1 MIVKADRSLQ
11 RRIGML
17 TQVAACALISLGIVG
32 DALAQS
38 TPVPRTNPSRG
49 STVASDDLTTAGITP
64 VARPARPAK
73 AGVASQAND
82 LVESFSPN
90 QLGLEAALKLIDSG
104 QIGKAQALARMM
116 PDRTNQSIV
125 AWLVAQSGSPDVSV
139 SQITQVTLDLPDW
152 PGQALLRRRAEQAL
166 LRMKADPAT
175 VISAFGGT
183 KPGSDEGMLLLARA
197 YVSAGRTSDA
207 AALIRPKWRKD
218 SFSQSTEAT
227 LLSEFGSLLTAA
239 DHKAR
244 MDKFFY
250 DNDADEGLAVSKLLS
265 ADQRQL
271 AAARAAVIRKSKN
284 TADLLAKVPA
294 RLKKDPGYIYS
305 KVQYLRRSEK
315 YQEAAAL
322 MLTAPRDGASLVD
335 PDAWW
340 IERRV
345 LSRELLDLGN
355 PKLAYKLVA
364 EHAAESSTNQADA
377 EFHAGWYALRFLN
390 NPAVARRHF
399 QAIQAASTMPL
410 SQSRAEYWLGRTA
423 EAMGERGEA
432 QAQYRLAAAYPTTF
446 YGQLASAKLGMK
458 QLTLS
463 SPRASDSATRQRF
476 NSRPMV
482 QAAQRLAAAGY
493 ADRARQFYV
502 RLADTLTN
510 PTEVALLAQ
519 MAEKRGDHQLALQV
533 GKKAYV
539 RGLPVET
546 LAFPTAAIPRSV
558 KTTSIEKSIVYAIAR
573 QESAFN
579 PSAVSHAGA
588 RGLLQLMPATAK
600 VVAKAAGMPYSLDR
614 LTTDAGYNA
623 TIGAAH
629 LAELVGGFNGSYIM
643 SFAAYNAGRS
653 RVSKWVQQYG
663 DPRDP
668 NVDAVDW
675 IERIPF
681 SETRNYVM
689 RCMENLQVYRARL
702 GEPALVINR
711 DLNRGGRG

>member
-17 TQVAACALISLGIVG
+17 TQVAACALISLGIMG
-32 DALAQS
+32 DAFAQS
-38 TPVPRTNPSRG
+38 VPVPRSNPGRS
-49 STVASDDLTTAGITP
+49 VAETDDMTTAAITP
-64 VARPARPAK
+64 VAKPARPSK
-73 AGVASQAND
+73 AGAASPAND

-139 SQITQVTLDLPDW
+139 SQITQVTMDLPDW

-175 VISAFGGT
+175 VIAAFGGT

-197 YVSAGRTSDA
+197 YVNSGRTADA

-244 MDKFFY
+244 MDKFLY
-250 DNDADEGLAVSKLLS
+250 DNDADEGLAVSKLLDG
-265 ADQRQL
+265 DQRQL

-284 TADLLAKVPA
+284 AGDLLAKVPA

-305 KVQYLRRSEK
+305 KVQFLRRGENYK
-315 YQEAAAL
+315 DAAAL
-322 MLTAPRDGASLVD
+322 MLTAPRDGAALVD

-355 PKLAYKLVA
+355 AKLAYKLA
-364 EHAAESSTNQADA
+364 SEHAAESSTNQADA

-390 NPAVARRHF
+390 SPAVARRHF

-423 EAMGERGEA
+423 EALGERGEA

-458 QLTLS
+458 QLVLS
-463 SPRASDSATRQRF
+463 SPPASDSATRQRF

-493 ADRARQFYV
+493 PDRARLFYV
-502 RLADTLTN
+502 RLAETLTN

-533 GKKAYV
+533 GKKAYT

-546 LAFPTAAIPRSV
+546 LAFPTAAIPRTV

-579 PSAVSHAGA
+579 PGAVSHAGA

-600 VVAKAAGMPYSLDR
+600 VVAKAAGLPYSLDR
-614 LTTDAGYNA
+614 LTSDAGYNA

-653 RVSKWVQQYG
+653 RVSQWTRQYG

-668 NVDAVDW
+668 SVDAVDW

-711 DLNRGGRG
+711 DLSRGGRG

>member
-1 MIVKADRSLQ
+1 MIVKADRSW
-11 RRIGML
+11 RRRVWML
-17 TQVAACALISLGIVG
+17 TQVAGCALIGLGVVA
-32 DALAQS
+32 DALAQ
-38 TPVPRTNPSRG
+38 TPVPRANPSR
-49 STVASDDLTTAGITP
+49 SADSDDLITAGITP
-64 VARPARPAK
+64 VARPASPAR
-73 AGVASQAND
+73 AGVASHAND
-82 LVESFSPN
+82 LIDSFSPN
-90 QLGLEAALKLIDSG
+90 QLGLDAALKLIDSG
-104 QIGKAQALARMM
+104 QIGKAQALGRMM

-139 SQITQVTLDLPDW
+139 SQITQVSQDLSDW
-152 PGQALLRRRAEQAL
+152 PNQALLRRRAEQAL
-166 LRMKADPAT
+166 TRMKADPAT

-183 KPGSDEGMLLLARA
+183 QPGSDEGTLLLLRA
-197 YVSAGRTSDA
+197 YASAGRTKDA
-207 AALIRPKWRKD
+207 ADLLRPKWRKD
-218 SFSQSTEAT
+218 SFSDATEAAI
-227 LLSEFGSLLTAA
+227 LREFGSLLSAA

-250 DNDADEGLAVSKLLS
+250 DNDADEGLAMAKMLS
-265 ADQRQL
+265 DDVRQL
-271 AAARAAVIRKSKN
+271 AAARAAVIRKAKN
-284 TADLLAKVPA
+284 AGDLLARVPA
-294 RLKKDPGYIYS
+294 RMKKDPGFLYS
-305 KVQYLRRSEK
+305 KIQYLRRGENYK
-315 YQEAAAL
+315 EAAAV
-322 MLTAPRDGASLVD
+322 MLTAPRDGAALVD

-364 EHAAESSTNQADA
+364 EHAAESSSNQADA

-390 NPAVARRHF
+390 SPAVARRHF
-399 QAIQAASTMPL
+399 QAIQTVSSMPL

-423 EAMGERGEA
+423 EAMGEKAEA
-432 QAQYRLAAAYPTTF
+432 TAQYRLAAAYPTTF
-446 YGQLASAKLGMK
+446 YGQLAAAKLGVK
-458 QLTLS
+458 QLKLS
-463 SPRASDSATRQRF
+463 SPPAADSALQKRF

-482 QAAQRLAAAGY
+482 QAAQRFAAAGY
-493 ADRARQFYV
+493 PDRSRAFYI
-502 RLADTLTN
+502 RLSETLTN
-510 PTEVALLAQ
+510 PAEMALLTQ

-579 PSAVSHAGA
+579 PTAVSHAGA

-614 LTTDAGYNA
+614 LTSDAGYNA

-629 LAELVGGFNGSYIM
+629 LAELVNGFNGSYIM

-668 NVDAVDW
+668 SVDAVDW

>member
-1 MIVKADRSLQ
+1 MVRKADRSLQ

-17 TQVAACALISLGIVG
+17 TQVAACALISLGIMG

-38 TPVPRTNPSRG
+38 VPVPRSNPSRDAA
-49 STVASDDLTTAGITP
+49 TDDITTAAITP
-64 VARPARPAK
+64 VAKPSRPSK
-73 AGVASQAND
+73 AGVASPAND

-125 AWLVAQSGSPDVSV
+125 SWLVAQSGSPDVSV
-139 SQITQVTLDLPDW
+139 SQITQVTMELPDW

-175 VISAFGGT
+175 VIAAFGGT
-183 KPGSDEGMLLLARA
+183 QPGSDEGLLLLARA
-197 YVSAGRTSDA
+197 YVKAGRTADA
-207 AALIRPKWRKD
+207 AALVRPKWRKD

-227 LLSEFGSLLTAA
+227 LLSEFGSLLTTA

-244 MDKFFY
+244 MDKFLY
-250 DNDADEGLAVSKLLS
+250 DNDADEGLAVSKLLDG
-265 ADQRQL
+265 DQRQL

-284 TADLLAKVPA
+284 AGDLLAKVPA

-305 KVQYLRRSEK
+305 KVQYLRRGENYK
-315 YQEAAAL
+315 EAAAL
-322 MLTAPRDGASLVD
+322 MLTAPRDGAALVD

-355 PKLAYKLVA
+355 AKLAYKLAA

-399 QAIQAASTMPL
+399 QAIQQASTMPL

-423 EAMGERGEA
+423 EALGERGEA

-458 QLTLS
+458 QLVLS
-463 SPRASDSATRQRF
+463 SPPASDSATRQRF

-493 ADRARQFYV
+493 PDRARLFYV
-502 RLADTLTN
+502 RLAETLTN

-533 GKKAYV
+533 GKKAYT

-546 LAFPTAAIPRSV
+546 LAFPTAAIPRTV

-579 PSAVSHAGA
+579 PGAVSHAGA

-600 VVAKAAGMPYSLDR
+600 VVAKAAGLPYSLDR
-614 LTTDAGYNA
+614 LTSDAGYNA

-653 RVSKWVQQYG
+653 RVTQWTRQYG

-668 NVDAVDW
+668 SVDAVDW